1 MTEKV
6 LSVPTVHCDHCVSSI
21 SSAVG
26 ALEGVEAVN
35 VDLGRKDVTVS
46 FDESRVNEQ
55 KIVEAIEDQGYDVGG
70 PGPMQIGR
78 APTA

>member
-1 MTEKV
+1 MTDKV

-26 ALEGVEAVN
+26 ALEGVEKVA

-46 FDESRVNEQ
+46 FDEGRVSEQ
-55 KIVEAIEDQGYDVGG
+55 
-70 PGPMQIGR
+70 
-78 APTA
+78 